1 MLELDESAV
10 FSPIPDH
17 VPQALV
23 YPFEQVFAKGF
34 DVDPWQVYR
43 QIKEEAPP
51 VFYSP
56 IAFMG
61 TGTGIWYV
69 TTSEDVRTVFQDYSR
84 FTTSFDYA
92 AGGDMARRMLP
103 LELDPPD
110 HNKYRSLLTPLF
122 SPKAIDRLEK
132 SIRETCD
139 SILDSIVGRGECD
152 FPKDFARTLPG
163 TVFMQLMGLPMERR
177 GEFFEWEE
185 TFFHGATAEERRDA
199 GKAIEGALAEL
210 VEQRRAEPQEDLMSM
225 LVHGKFGDGSP
236 IPYNDVMDMCWLLY
250 IAGLD
255 TVHAGL
261 GHSFRYLGEHTD
273 KREELV
279 ADPSLIPAA
288 VEELLRWHSWVNPAR
303 TVRVD
308 CEFNGIQLKRGEK
321 IATLAVVADRDPA
334 EYDNPDD
341 VSFHRE
347 RNIHWAFGGGPHRC
361 IGSHLARREIGIA
374 IEAWVNRI
382 PDFHVTAEDS
392 EKLRYATLGMFS
404 LPHLPLKWSIPT
416 G

>member
-1 MLELDESAV
+1 MLELESDAV
-10 FSPIPDH
+10 FCPVPEH
-17 VPQALV
+17 VPAELV
-23 YPFEQVFAKGF
+23 YPFEQIFAKGF
-34 DVDPWQVYR
+34 DVDPWDVF
-43 QIKEEAPP
+43 KKVKAEAPP

-56 IAFMG
+56 LSYSLDRGM
-61 TGTGIWYV
+61 WYV

-84 FTTSFDYA
+84 FTTSFDYS

-103 LELDPPD
+103 LEVDPPD

-132 SIRETCD
+132 SIRETCE
-139 SILDSIVGRGECD
+139 SILDGIIARGECD

-177 GEFFEWEE
+177 EEFFEWEE
-185 TFFHGATAEERRDA
+185 TFFHGETAEERRVA
-199 GKAIEGALAEL
+199 GKKIEAVLAEL
-210 VEQRRAEPQEDLMSM
+210 VEVRRGQPEEDLMSM
-225 LVHGKFGDGSP
+225 LVHGKFGDGTP
-236 IPYNDVMDMCWLLY
+236 IPYDDVMDMCWLLY

-273 KREELV
+273 KRDELV

-288 VEELLRWHSWVNPAR
+288 VEELLRWHSWVNPSR
-303 TVRVD
+303 TVRQD
-308 CEFNGIQLKRGEK
+308 CELNGIQMKKGEK
-321 IATLAVVADRDPA
+321 IGALAVIADRDPA
-334 EYDNPDD
+334 EYDGPDEVD
-341 VSFHRE
+341 FHRD

-361 IGSHLARREIGIA
+361 VGSHLARREIGIA

-382 PDFHVTAEDS
+382 PDFHVPDEASGE
-392 EKLRYATLGMFS
+392 LRYATLGMFS
-404 LPHLPLKWSIPT
+404 LPHLPLRWAVPAKS
-416 G
+416 

>member
-1 MLELDESAV
+1 MLELENDPKYC
-10 FSPIPDH
+10 PIPDH
-17 VPQALV
+17 VPEELV
-23 YPFEQVFAKGF
+23 YPFEQIFAKGF
-34 DVDPWQVYR
+34 DVDPWAVFKQVK
-43 QIKEEAPP
+43 QEAPP

-56 IAFMG
+56 LSGNGLDRGM
-61 TGTGIWYV
+61 WYV
-69 TTSEDVRTVFQDYSR
+69 TTSELVRTVFQDYNR
-84 FTTSFDYA
+84 FTTSFDYS

-122 SPKAIDRLEK
+122 APKAIDRLEK

-139 SILDSIVGRGECD
+139 AILDGIIDRGECD

-177 GEFFEWEE
+177 EQFFEWEE
-185 TFFHGATAEERRDA
+185 TFFHGTTSEERRA
-199 GKAIEGALAEL
+199 SGKAIEGVLAEL
-210 VEQRRAEPQEDLMSM
+210 VEQRRAEPQDDLMSM
-225 LVHGKFGDGSP
+225 LVHGKFADGSP
-236 IPYNDVMDMCWLLY
+236 IPYDDVMDMCWLLY

-273 KREELV
+273 RRDELV

-303 TVRVD
+303 TVRED
-308 CEFNGIQLKRGEK
+308 CELNGIQLKKGEK
-321 IATLAVVADRDPA
+321 IGTLAVIADRDPG
-334 EYDNPDD
+334 EYDHPDD
-341 VSFHRE
+341 VNFHRD

-361 IGSHLARREIGIA
+361 VGSHLARREIGIA

-404 LPHLPLKWSIPT
+404 LPHLPLHWSVPE
-416 G
+416 

>member
-1 MLELDESAV
+1 LELDSEATLCRV
-10 FSPIPDH
+10 PDH
-17 VPQALV
+17 VPAELV

-34 DVDPWQVYR
+34 DVNPWEVFQQV
-43 QIKEEAPP
+43 KAEAPP

-56 IAFMG
+56 LSYTLDRGM
-61 TGTGIWYV
+61 WYV
-69 TTSEDVRTVFQDYSR
+69 TTSEDVRTVFQDYRR
-84 FTTSFDYA
+84 FTTSFDYS

-122 SPKAIDRLEK
+122 SPKAIDRLES
-132 SIRETCD
+132 SIRQTCD
-139 SILDSIVGRGECD
+139 RILDGIVDRGECD
-152 FPKDFARTLPG
+152 FPRDFARTLPG

-177 GEFFEWEE
+177 EEFFEWEE
-185 TFFHGATAEERRDA
+185 TFFHGGTAEDRRA
-199 GKAIEGALAEL
+199 SGKAIEAVLADL
-210 VEQRRAEPQEDLMSM
+210 VEARRADPKDDLMSM
-225 LVHGKFGDGSP
+225 LVHATFDDGTP
-236 IPYNDVMDMCWLLY
+236 VPYDDVMDMCWLLY

-261 GHSFRYLGEHTD
+261 GHSFRYLGEHPD
-273 KREELV
+273 RRDELV

-308 CEFNGIQLKRGEK
+308 CELHGIQLKQGEK
-321 IATLAVVADRDPA
+321 IGALAAIADRDPA
-334 EYDNPDD
+334 EYDSPDD
-341 VSFHRE
+341 VNFHRE

-361 IGSHLARREIGIA
+361 VGSHLARRELGIA
-374 IEAWVNRI
+374 IEAWVTRI
-382 PDFHVTAEDS
+382 PDFHVAPEDS
-392 EKLRYATLGMFS
+392 GQLRYATLGMFS
-404 LPHLPLKWSIPT
+404 LTHLPLKWRVPK